1 MVLLGV
7 VAGGRTAPAS
17 SGNRA
22 TTAAVTPLLP
32 PWLYHILVGRDA
44 GRRDPTR
51 PGLWVREHLA
61 RTGARMPVDRLG
73 AALAATGAEIFP
85 SGEVQLR

>member
-1 MVLLGV
+1 MGV
-7 VAGGRTAPAS
+7 ARRGRRWPYSAQRHP
-17 SGNRA
+17 
-22 TTAAVTPLLP
+22 VTEPQRPLLRPCYP
-32 PWLYHILVGRDA
+32 PGCTTYWWDETA

-73 AALAATGAEIFP
+73 GGT
-85 SGEVQLR
+85 